1 MRYEQPPGPG
11 IGSTPILSVE
21 GLRKRYGEQTVVD
34 GLSFRSVA
42 DSASDCWAPTA
53 QARPPRCAC
62 CSA

>member
-21 GLRKRYGEQTVVD
+21 GLCKRYGEQTVVD
-34 GLSFRSVA
+34 GLSFSVRRGQCFGLLGPNGA
-42 DSASDCWAPTA
+42 
-53 QARPPRCAC
+53 ARPPRCAC